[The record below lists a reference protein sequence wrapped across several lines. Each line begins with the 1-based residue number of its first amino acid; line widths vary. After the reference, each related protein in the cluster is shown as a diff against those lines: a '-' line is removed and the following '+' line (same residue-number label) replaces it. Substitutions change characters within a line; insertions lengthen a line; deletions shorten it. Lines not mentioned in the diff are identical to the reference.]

1 MLIFFAIFVKFYYLT
16 TTNMTKNYLIV
27 SLLCSFL
34 GFSQFNPSAPWMAN
48 VSTARTGE
56 ATIDELVTSFNQ
68 YWSTRDKNVKGSG
81 YKPFMRW
88 EYHWRSYTNDQGY
101 IMSSDEFWN
110 AWRQKNIA
118 KTNKNS
124 AFSLPVSNWQPVGP
138 FTHTN
143 TGSWSSGQ
151 GRVNTVHVDPSN
163 SNIVYL
169 GSPAG
174 GIWKSTDNG
183 STWAPLTDELPQIGV
198 SGIAVDYSNSNTI
211 YIATGDKDAGD
222 SYSVGVYKST
232 DGGLTWNATG
242 TMGGSNP
249 SRAGDLIIHPTNN
262 QILWCATNNGIYKTT
277 NGGTSWSSVQ
287 TGDFSQGNIRLKPGD
302 PSTVYA
308 VTSNAFYR
316 STDTGTTFT
325 QVSTGLPATSGRFVM
340 DVTPANPEYIYILSS
355 KLSSDNYSF
364 QGIYRSIDG
373 GTTFTARNTTTN
385 IFENSTSPSQAWYDL
400 ALGVSSINAEEIYTG
415 CLNVWKSTNGGT
427 NLTKINSWSNPT
439 GPSYTHADIHYLGF
453 HGTKLFAGTDGGI
466 YVSSN
471 SGTNFTDLTAGAQ
484 ISQFYKISV
493 AKQSSANM
501 VGGLQDNGGH
511 AYSGSQWK
519 NYYGAD
525 GMDTAINPTN
535 QNQYYGFIQYGN
547 SLYISNN
554 AGNSNSGSVASPGG
568 VNGNWVTPLI
578 ANNSGEL
585 FSGFAGL
592 YKLVGSTW
600 VQQNVSSL
608 GTGNL
613 ELIHVDPS
621 NDDIMYV
628 ANGSRLYKSIDGGLN
643 FTSATVSGNITS
655 IDVHSSDSS
664 IVYLTIENT
673 SSEQGVLKSTNGGV
687 TFSDFS
693 TGLPAIGKNCIVHQG
708 RNTDNPLYVGT
719 SLGVYYRDDSMSSW
733 SPFDTNLPNVSV
745 TDLEI
750 NLEDAKLIAATY
762 GRGVWQTDIPIQIP
776 ADDVKFVSIQSPGV
790 NINCGDTVIPQIEV
804 KNSGTNPITSVT
816 INYTIDSTPNSFTW
830 NGSIA
835 PNTNT
840 SINLPSVTLTRGV
853 HTLNVTT
860 TITNDAYSDNN
871 SGSST
876 FYVNDAGTVGVVN
889 PFTTPSNA
897 LISYNDGGSGSQW
910 QRGIRTT
917 GAMSSAGNTVYTTN
931 VTGNY
936 PNVTKS
942 YLVSQ
947 CYNLSNVINPQISF
961 AMKYDLEVNWDVT
974 YVQYSTDFGAT
985 WNLLGTMDTNWYNSD
1000 RTPLTTG
1007 TDCNNCPGGQWTGTN
1022 TTLTTYTYPLNA
1034 LNSETNIIFRIV
1046 FHSDESVTQLGVNI
1060 DDFVIN
1066 GTLSNQNF
1074 ELNNVFVYPNPSKGI
1089 FNISLGNI
1097 QPTGIDVYDLTGKIV
1112 WSKKEISVTNFETAI
1127 DLSNVSQGIYFVK
1140 IMSNEQATVKRI
1152 IKE

>member
-48 VSTARTGE
+48 ISTARTGE

-287 TGDFSQGNIRLKPGD
+287 TGDFSQGSIRLKPGD
-302 PSTVYA
+302 PTTVYA
-308 VTSNAFYR
+308 VSDTNFYR
-316 STDTGTTFT
+316 STNSGTSFT
-325 QVSTGLPATSGRFVM
+325 QITLGLPATSSRLLL
-340 DVTPANPEYIYILSS
+340 DVTPANANYIYVLSAN
-355 KLSSDNYSF
+355 SSGDM
-364 QGIYRSIDG
+364 QGIYRSTNS
-373 GTTFTARNTTTN
+373 GTSWTKTSSNESTTGDV
-385 IFENSTSPSQAWYDL
+385 FESNQSWYDL
-400 ALGVSSINAEEIYTG
+400 ALAASTTNADEIYTG
-415 CLNVWKSTNGGT
+415 CLNVWKSTDGGAT
-427 NLTKINSWSNPT
+427 VTKLNNWSSPT
-439 GPSYTHADIHYLGF
+439 APSYTHADIHYLGF
-453 HGTKLFAGTDGGI
+453 HGSKLFCGSDGGI
-466 YVSSN
+466 YVSN
-471 SGTNFTDLTAGAQ
+471 NGGTNFTDLTAGVQ
-484 ISQFYKISV
+484 ISQFYKIAVS
-493 AKQSSANM
+493 KQSAANM

-511 AYSGSQWK
+511 AYSSGQWK

-525 GMDTAINPTN
+525 GMDTAINPN
-535 QNQYYGFIQYGN
+535 NPNQYYGFIQSGG

-554 AGNSNSGSVASPGG
+554 AGNGISASVGSPG
-568 VNGNWVTPLI
+568 VDGNWVTPLM
-578 ANNSGEL
+578 ANAAGDL
-585 FSGFAGL
+585 FAGYNNL
-592 YKLVGSTW
+592 YKLVSGAW
-600 VQQNVSSL
+600 VQQNTGTI

-613 ELIHVDPS
+613 ELISIDPS
-621 NDDIMYV
+621 NDNIMYV
-628 ANGSRLYKSIDGGLN
+628 ANGSSLYKSTDLGIT
-643 FTSATVSGNITS
+643 FTNVYTTTSNITS
-655 IDVHSSDSS
+655 IEVHSTDSN
-664 IVYLTIENT
+664 IVYITTQST
-673 SSEQGVLKSTNGGV
+673 SGGVLKSTNGG
-687 TFSDFS
+687 TSFANFF
-693 TGLPAIGKNCIVHQG
+693 TGLPNIGKNIIVHQG

-719 SLGVYYRDDSMSSW
+719 DLGVYYRDDSMSTW
-733 SPFDTNLPNVSV
+733 QAFDTNLPNVSV

-750 NLEDAKLIAATY
+750 NLEDAKLVAATY
-762 GRGVWQTDIPIQIP
+762 GRGIWQTDIPIQIP

-985 WNLLGTMDTNWYNSD
+985 WNLLGTMGTNWYNSD